1 MSYAPKKRLTD
12 PAAQLAQRRAEILAE
27 YRFHRLDPIRIGGE
41 PISME
46 LALQLGLIV
55 DLAQPAHEAAE

>member
-1 MSYAPKKRLTD
+1 MKKRQSELE
-12 PAAQLAQRRAEILAE
+12 QRRADILAE
-27 YRFHRLDPIRIGGE
+27 YRFHRLDPVKIAGE

-55 DLAQPAHEAAE
+55 DNAQPAHDAAE